1 MSKALRRV
9 LVVDDD
15 AGLLDALPE
24 TIGLRLTNVSVDA
37 CDSAHGAIERLSRV
51 EYDAVISDI
60 KLPVMDGLG
69 LLAECRRLQPETP
82 VLLITGHGEHDLSVQ
97 ALRGGAFDFI
107 AKPIDRDYFT
117 AALNRALDV
126 RALRRTVANQRRA
139 LELHARELEDKVAT
153 RTEELQ
159 RANRA
164 KDDFLGMISHEMRT
178 PLTVIS
184 GGLAVL
190 RGRGSLLSDQDR
202 STLMDDVQ
210 REATRLSRMVEDL
223 LVLARA
229 ETYAVVEPEPISL
242 APTVVRLSEAL
253 RAKTGREVR
262 LCTSAELPFAAGDLT
277 FIERVIENLL
287 GNAAKYSGSES
298 PIDVTIES
306 SGHRLLTLTVADR
319 GPGVA
324 PSELALIFDN
334 FYRAAGAERAASG
347 HGIGLA
353 VCKRLV
359 ESMSGTIAARAR
371 EGGGMEVVVTLPTYE
386 LPAPEADERPVTAP
400 VAPSTAGLS
409 VTAH

>member
-1 MSKALRRV
+1 MRRV

-24 TIGLRLTNVSVDA
+24 TIGLRLTNVLVDA
-37 CDSAHGAIERLSRV
+37 CDSAHGAIERLSRID
-51 EYDAVISDI
+51 YDAVISDI

-69 LLAECRRLQPETP
+69 LLAECRRWQPDTP

-126 RALRRTVANQRRA
+126 RALRRTVVNQSRT
-139 LELHARELEDKVAT
+139 LELHARELEEKVAR

-190 RGRGSLLSDQDR
+190 RSRGGSLSAEDWA
-202 STLMDDVQ
+202 TLMDDVQ
-210 REATRLSRMVEDL
+210 RETARLSRMVEDL

-229 ETYAVVEPEPISL
+229 ESYAVIDPEPVSL
-242 APTVVRLSEAL
+242 ARTVLRLSEAL
-253 RAKTGREVR
+253 RARTGREVA
-262 LCTSAELPFAAGDLT
+262 LCAPPDLPFAAGDLT
-277 FIERVIENLL
+277 FVERVIENLL
-287 GNAAKYSGSES
+287 GNAAKYSGHES
-298 PIDVTIES
+298 LIEVTVES
-306 SGHRLLTLTVADR
+306 AGHGFLTLTVADR

-324 PSELALIFDN
+324 PTELPLIFDN
-334 FYRAAGAERAASG
+334 FYRASGAERAATG

-359 ESMSGTIAARAR
+359 ETMSGTIAARAR
-371 EGGGMEVVVTLPTYE
+371 EGGGMEFVVTFRTYE
-386 LPAPEADERPVTAP
+386 MPPPEGDEPV
-400 VAPSTAGLS
+400 VAPPMPTTPPGIS